1 MPLKLASYLGLITAF
16 IAFLYGIIIS
26 KTILFGD
33 SARGYPSLIVVVLFL
48 GSIQLFSLG
57 IIGEYLGRTFNETK
71 NRPLYFIKN
80 YFPNNFDV

>member
-1 MPLKLASYLGLITAF
+1 M
-16 IAFLYGIIIS
+16 
-26 KTILFGD
+26 
-33 SARGYPSLIVVVLFL
+33 VVVLFL

-80 YFPNNFDV
+80 YLPNNFDV